1 MYSAAPQI
9 MSYGLGGMADSDESY
24 SVSQAVEGV
33 QGGESVE
40 DFFHYQLQAVPLKHK
55 EPVKMPFIKQSG
67 DIKYE
72 DIYFIDLDNKVR
84 VASSGEDEESIVE
97 VKHAVS
103 FQNTTGQPLTS
114 GPVSVLA
121 SEKEGQGQGRFM
133 VQAMLKFSPPERPVI
148 VEISKSQDVQ
158 AKFVVETGGERK
170 TEMISKAVSWTGAG
184 KKYVDIICKI
194 LTKKGKLTVKNPKT
208 TAINCK
214 IEHVLKVSV
223 SWKSPTDQYQY
234 PVHYCPLGSPA
245 PSTVGNDY
253 I

>member
-1 MYSAAPQI
+1 MEEDYDSPDCVLRTSA
-9 MSYGLGGMADSDESY
+9 
-24 SVSQAVEGV
+24 VSRRAVNQAVEGV
-33 QGGESVE
+33 QGGEAIE
-40 DFFHYQLQAVPLKHK
+40 DFFHYQLQAVPLKYK

-121 SEKEGQGQGRFM
+121 SEKEGQGRFM
-133 VQAMLKFSPPERPVI
+133 VQAMLKFSPPEKPVI

-158 AKFVVETGGERK
+158 AKFVVETGSDRK

-184 KKYVDIICKI
+184 KKYVDIICK
-194 LTKKGKLTVKNPKT
+194 KGRLTVKNPKT

-214 IEHVLKVSV
+214 IEHALTVSLGQV
-223 SWKSPTDQYQY
+223 PCYSHDSY
-234 PVHYCPLGSPA
+234 PIPY
-245 PSTVGNDY
+245 
-253 I
+253 